1 MLVRMAEHL
10 GMCFGVRDAIDLALG
25 LARQGPLTI
34 LGDLVHNPDVVAT
47 MDAAGATRARQ
58 PEDVRTPAVLLT
70 AHGTADHV
78 KLRLREEGKEVHDAT
93 CPLVTRVHLA
103 VRRLVEENRHPVVIG
118 QPNHVE
124 VRGLVGDLDDY
135 TVIQNEADLAQLDER
150 LRHDPHARLGVVAQ
164 TTHPLECVLELVE
177 VLQRR
182 YPEANVRFLD
192 TVCQPTKDRQVALR
206 RLAAGTDVVVVV
218 GGPDSNNS
226 RKLAEL
232 AEQLGRP
239 AYRVA
244 RAAELRP
251 EWFAG
256 HCTVGLTA
264 GTSTPDDVIAE
275 VREWLERHEPA
286 VRTAE
291 TSEGATLLIAVPPP
305 LSVAKKQPGQFRA
318 SPGDTP

>member
-34 LGDLVHNPDVVAT
+34 LGDLVHNPDVVAE
-47 MDAAGATRARQ
+47 MDAAGATRARRL
-58 PEDVRTPAVLLT
+58 EDVRTPAVLLT
-70 AHGTADHV
+70 AHGTADRV
-78 KLRLREEGKEVHDAT
+78 KLRLREEGKEIHDAT

-103 VRRLVEENRHPVVIG
+103 IRRLVEEGRHPVIVG

-124 VRGLVGDLDDY
+124 VRGLVGDLDDC
-135 TVIQNEADLAQLDER
+135 TVVQEESDLSQLDDR
-150 LRHDPHARLGVVAQ
+150 LHNDPHARVGIVAQ
-164 TTHPLECVLELVE
+164 TTHPLERVLELVE
-177 VLQRR
+177 ALRR
-182 YPEANVRFLD
+182 RFPEADVRFLD
-192 TVCQPTKDRQVALR
+192 TVCQPTKDRQLALR
-206 RLAAGTDVVVVV
+206 RLAAATDVVVVV

-232 AEQLGRP
+232 AEHLGRP

-244 RAAELRP
+244 RARELRS

-256 HCTVGLTA
+256 FRTVGLTA

-275 VREWLERHEPA
+275 VRDWLERHEPA
-286 VRTAE
+286 T
-291 TSEGATLLIAVPPP
+291 
-305 LSVAKKQPGQFRA
+305 RA
-318 SPGDTP
+318 SVPSPFVGQG